1 MSEKKLSFPKNKIK
15 VLLLEKID
23 TTAKSIF
30 KKEGYKIET
39 FDGSLNEKELSE
51 KIKDISILG
60 IRSKTIITKKVL
72 QSANKLLSIGAYCI
86 GINQINL
93 KECQKKGI
101 IVFNAP
107 FSNTRSVV
115 EIVIAQII
123 ILMRNIIRKSNQMHK
138 GIWEK
143 DSINSYEIRNKT
155 LGIIGYGNIGSQL
168 SVVAESLGLKV
179 IYYDILDKL
188 SIGNAK
194 KYDSMKKLLK
204 ECDILSIH
212 VDGREGNT
220 NLISDKEINLMKKGA
235 ILINYSR
242 GTIVNLNSLKRN
254 LKNNKLLGAAID
266 VFPKEPLN
274 NKEKFKSELIGL
286 NNVILSP
293 HVGGSTKEAQK
304 NIGSFVPQK
313 IIEYINSGNSSN
325 SVNFPNLYLPKQK
338 EVHRFIHIH
347 KNEPG
352 IMLKINKILSDYN
365 INIVGQY
372 LKTNESIGYV
382 ITDINNEYN
391 KQVIQ
396 SLRKIHNTIRLRVLY

>member
-23 TTAKSIF
+23 TVAKSIF
-30 KKEGYKIET
+30 EKEGYEIET
-39 FDGSLNEKELSE
+39 FDESLNEKELSE

-72 QSANKLLSIGAYCI
+72 QSANRLLSIGAYCI

-93 KECQKKGI
+93 KECQKKGV

-138 GIWEK
+138 GIWKK

-194 KYDSMKKLLK
+194 RYDSMKKLLK

-220 NLISDKEINLMKKGA
+220 NLIGDKEINLMKKGA

-242 GTIVNLNSLKRN
+242 GNIVNINSLKRN

-304 NIGSFVPQK
+304 NIGSFIPQK

-325 SVNFPNLYLPKQK
+325 SINFPNLYLPKQK
-338 EVHRFIHIH
+338 EAHRFIHIH

-396 SLRKIHNTIRLRVLY
+396 SLRKIHDTIRLRVLY

>member
-1 MSEKKLSFPKNKIK
+1 MSEKKLSFPKKKIK

-23 TTAKSIF
+23 TMAKSIF
-30 KKEGYKIET
+30 KKEGYEIET
-39 FDGSLNEKELSE
+39 FDGNLNEKELSE

-72 QSANKLLSIGAYCI
+72 QSANRLLSIGAYCI

-93 KECQKKGI
+93 KECQKKGV

-194 KYDSMKKLLK
+194 KYNSIKKLLK

-220 NLISDKEINLMKKGA
+220 NLIGDKEINLMKKGA

-274 NKEKFKSELIGL
+274 KKEKFKSELIGL

-293 HVGGSTKEAQK
+293 HIGGSTKEAQK

-338 EVHRFIHIH
+338 EAHRFIHIH

-352 IMLKINKILSDYN
+352 IMLKINKILTDYN

-396 SLRKIHNTIRLRVLY
+396 SLRKIHDTIRLRILY

>member
-23 TTAKSIF
+23 TVAKSIF
-30 KKEGYKIET
+30 EKEGYEIET
-39 FDGSLNEKELSE
+39 FDTSLNEKELSK

-72 QSANKLLSIGAYCI
+72 QSANRLLSIGAYCI
-86 GINQINL
+86 GTNLINL
-93 KECQKKGI
+93 KECQKKGV

-107 FSNTRSVV
+107 YSNTRSVV

-123 ILMRNIIRKSNQMHK
+123 ILMRNIIIKSNQMHK
-138 GIWEK
+138 GIWKK

-194 KYDSMKKLLK
+194 RYNSMKKLLK

-212 VDGREGNT
+212 VDGREENT
-220 NLISDKEINLMKKGA
+220 NLIGDKEINLMKKGA

-242 GTIVNLNSLKRN
+242 GNIVNINSLKRN

-266 VFPKEPLN
+266 VFPKEPLS

-286 NNVILSP
+286 NNIILSP
-293 HVGGSTKEAQK
+293 HIGGSTKEAQK

-325 SVNFPNLYLPKQK
+325 SINFPNLSLPEQK
-338 EVHRFIHIH
+338 EAHRFIHIH

-396 SLRKIHNTIRLRVLY
+396 SLRKIHDTIKLRVLY

>member
-23 TTAKSIF
+23 TVAKSIF
-30 KKEGYKIET
+30 EKEGYEIET
-39 FDGSLNEKELSE
+39 FDTSLNEKELSK

-72 QSANKLLSIGAYCI
+72 QSANRLLSIGAYCI
-86 GINQINL
+86 GTNLINL
-93 KECQKKGI
+93 KECQKKGV

-107 FSNTRSVV
+107 YSNTRSVV

-123 ILMRNIIRKSNQMHK
+123 ILMRNIIIKSNQMHK
-138 GIWEK
+138 GIWKK

-168 SVVAESLGLKV
+168 SVIAESLGLKV

-194 KYDSMKKLLK
+194 RYNSMKKLLK

-212 VDGREGNT
+212 VDGREENT
-220 NLISDKEINLMKKGA
+220 NLIGDKEINLMKKGA

-242 GTIVNLNSLKRN
+242 GNIVNINSLKRN

-266 VFPKEPLN
+266 VFPKEPLS

-286 NNVILSP
+286 NNIILSP
-293 HVGGSTKEAQK
+293 HIGGSTKEAQK

-325 SVNFPNLYLPKQK
+325 SINFPNLSLPEQK
-338 EVHRFIHIH
+338 EAHRFIHIH

-396 SLRKIHNTIRLRVLY
+396 SLKKIHDTIRLRVLY

>member
-23 TTAKSIF
+23 TMAKSIF

-93 KECQKKGI
+93 KECQKKGV

-194 KYDSMKKLLK
+194 KYNSIKKLLK

-220 NLISDKEINLMKKGA
+220 NLIGDKEINLMKKGA

-242 GTIVNLNSLKRN
+242 GNIVNLNSLKRN

>member
-15 VLLLEKID
+15 VLLLEKIN
-23 TTAKSIF
+23 TIAKSIF
-30 KKEGYKIET
+30 EKEGYEIET
-39 FDGSLNEKELSE
+39 FDESLNEKELSE

-72 QSANKLLSIGAYCI
+72 QSANRLLSIGAYCI

-93 KECQKKGI
+93 KECQKKGV

-194 KYDSMKKLLK
+194 RYDSMKKLLK

-220 NLISDKEINLMKKGA
+220 NLIGDKEINLMKKGA

-242 GTIVNLNSLKRN
+242 GNIVNINSLKRN

-325 SVNFPNLYLPKQK
+325 SINFPNLYLPKQK
-338 EVHRFIHIH
+338 EAHRFIHIH

>member
-23 TTAKSIF
+23 TIAKSIF
-30 KKEGYKIET
+30 EKEGYEIET
-39 FDGSLNEKELSE
+39 LDTSLNEKELSE

-72 QSANKLLSIGAYCI
+72 QSANRLLSIGAYCI
-86 GINQINL
+86 GTNLINL
-93 KECQKKGI
+93 KECQKKGV

-107 FSNTRSVV
+107 YSNTRSVV

-123 ILMRNIIRKSNQMHK
+123 ILMRNIIIKSNQMHK
-138 GIWEK
+138 GIWKK

-168 SVVAESLGLKV
+168 SIIAESLGLKV

-194 KYDSMKKLLK
+194 RYDSMKKLLK

-212 VDGREGNT
+212 VDGREENT
-220 NLISDKEINLMKKGA
+220 NLIGDKEIDLMKKGA

-242 GTIVNLNSLKRN
+242 GNIVNINSLKRN

-266 VFPKEPLN
+266 VFPKEPLS

-286 NNVILSP
+286 NNIILSP
-293 HVGGSTKEAQK
+293 HIGGNTKEAQK

-325 SVNFPNLYLPKQK
+325 SVNFPNLSLPEQK
-338 EVHRFIHIH
+338 EAHRFIHIH

-396 SLRKIHNTIRLRVLY
+396 SLRKIHDTIKLRVLY

>member
-15 VLLLEKID
+15 VLLLEKIN
-23 TTAKSIF
+23 TIAKSIF
-30 KKEGYKIET
+30 EKEGYEIET

-51 KIKDISILG
+51 KIKDISVLG

-72 QSANKLLSIGAYCI
+72 QSANRLLSIGAYCI

-93 KECQKKGI
+93 KECQKKGV

-194 KYDSMKKLLK
+194 RYDSMKKLLK

-220 NLISDKEINLMKKGA
+220 NLIGDKEINLMKKGA

-242 GTIVNLNSLKRN
+242 GNIVNINSLKRN

-325 SVNFPNLYLPKQK
+325 SINFPNLYLPKQK
-338 EVHRFIHIH
+338 EAHRFIHIH

-396 SLRKIHNTIRLRVLY
+396 SLRKIHDTIRLRVLY

>member
-23 TTAKSIF
+23 TIAKSIF
-30 KKEGYKIET
+30 EKEGYEIET
-39 FDGSLNEKELSE
+39 FDTSLNEKELSK

-72 QSANKLLSIGAYCI
+72 QSANRLLSIGAYCI
-86 GINQINL
+86 GTNLINL
-93 KECQKKGI
+93 KECQKKGV

-107 FSNTRSVV
+107 YSNTRSVV

-123 ILMRNIIRKSNQMHK
+123 ILMRNIIIKSNQMHK
-138 GIWEK
+138 GIWKK

-168 SVVAESLGLKV
+168 SVIAESLGLKV

-194 KYDSMKKLLK
+194 RYDSMKKLLK

-212 VDGREGNT
+212 VDGREENT
-220 NLISDKEINLMKKGA
+220 NLIGDKEINLMKKGA

-242 GTIVNLNSLKRN
+242 GNIVNINSLKRN

-266 VFPKEPLN
+266 VFPKEPLS

-286 NNVILSP
+286 NNIILSP
-293 HVGGSTKEAQK
+293 HIGGSTKEAQK

-325 SVNFPNLYLPKQK
+325 SINFPNLSLPEQK
-338 EVHRFIHIH
+338 EAHRFIHIH

-396 SLRKIHNTIRLRVLY
+396 SLRKIHDTIKLRVLY

>member
-23 TTAKSIF
+23 TIAKSIF
-30 KKEGYKIET
+30 KKEGYEIET
-39 FDGSLNEKELSE
+39 FDTSLNEKELSE

-72 QSANKLLSIGAYCI
+72 QSANRLLSIGAYCI
-86 GINQINL
+86 GTNLINL
-93 KECQKKGI
+93 KECQKKGV

-107 FSNTRSVV
+107 YSNTRSVV

-123 ILMRNIIRKSNQMHK
+123 ILMRNIIIKSNQMHK
-138 GIWEK
+138 GIWKK

-194 KYDSMKKLLK
+194 RYNSMKKLLK

-212 VDGREGNT
+212 VDGREENT
-220 NLISDKEINLMKKGA
+220 NLIGDKEINLMKKGA

-242 GTIVNLNSLKRN
+242 GNIVNINSLKRN

-266 VFPKEPLN
+266 VFPKEPLS

-286 NNVILSP
+286 NNIILSP
-293 HVGGSTKEAQK
+293 HIGGSTKEAQK

-325 SVNFPNLYLPKQK
+325 SINFPNLSLPEQK
-338 EVHRFIHIH
+338 EAHRFIHIH

-396 SLRKIHNTIRLRVLY
+396 SLKKIHDTIKLRVLY

>member
-23 TTAKSIF
+23 TMAKSIF

-93 KECQKKGI
+93 KECQKKGV

-212 VDGREGNT
+212 VDGREENT
-220 NLISDKEINLMKKGA
+220 NLIGDKEINLMKKGA

>member
-1 MSEKKLSFPKNKIK
+1 MNEKKLSFPKNKIK

-23 TTAKSIF
+23 TIAKSIF
-30 KKEGYKIET
+30 EKEGYEIKT
-39 FDGSLNEKELSE
+39 FDTSFNEKELSE

-72 QSANKLLSIGAYCI
+72 QSANRLLSIGAYCI
-86 GINQINL
+86 GTNLINL
-93 KECQKKGI
+93 KECQKKGV

-107 FSNTRSVV
+107 YSNTRSVV

-123 ILMRNIIRKSNQMHK
+123 ILMRNIIIKSNQMHK
-138 GIWEK
+138 GIWKK

-168 SVVAESLGLKV
+168 SVIAESLGLKV

-194 KYDSMKKLLK
+194 RYDSMKKLLK

-212 VDGREGNT
+212 VDGREKNT
-220 NLISDKEINLMKKGA
+220 NLIGDKEINLMKKGA

-242 GTIVNLNSLKRN
+242 GNIVNINSLKRN

-266 VFPKEPLN
+266 VFPKEPLS

-286 NNVILSP
+286 NNIILSP
-293 HVGGSTKEAQK
+293 HIGGSTKEAQK

-325 SVNFPNLYLPKQK
+325 SVNFPNLSLPKQK
-338 EVHRFIHIH
+338 EAHRFIHIH

-396 SLRKIHNTIRLRVLY
+396 SLRKIHDTIKLRVLY

>member
-23 TTAKSIF
+23 TVAKSIF
-30 KKEGYKIET
+30 EKEGYEIET
-39 FDGSLNEKELSE
+39 FDTSLNEKELSE

-72 QSANKLLSIGAYCI
+72 QSANRLLSIGAYCI
-86 GINQINL
+86 GTNLINL
-93 KECQKKGI
+93 KECQKKGV

-107 FSNTRSVV
+107 YSNTRSVV

-138 GIWEK
+138 GIWKK

-168 SVVAESLGLKV
+168 SVIAESLGLKV

-194 KYDSMKKLLK
+194 RYNSMKKLLK

-212 VDGREGNT
+212 VDGREENT
-220 NLISDKEINLMKKGA
+220 NLIGDKEINLMKKGA

-242 GTIVNLNSLKRN
+242 GNIVNINSLKRN

-266 VFPKEPLN
+266 VFPKEPLS

-286 NNVILSP
+286 NNIILSP
-293 HVGGSTKEAQK
+293 HIGGSTKEAQK

-325 SVNFPNLYLPKQK
+325 SINFPNLSLPEQK
-338 EVHRFIHIH
+338 EAHRFIHIH

-396 SLRKIHNTIRLRVLY
+396 SLRKIHDTIKLRVLY

>member
-1 MSEKKLSFPKNKIK
+1 
-15 VLLLEKID
+15 
-23 TTAKSIF
+23 
-30 KKEGYKIET
+30 
-39 FDGSLNEKELSE
+39 
-51 KIKDISILG
+51 
-60 IRSKTIITKKVL
+60 
-72 QSANKLLSIGAYCI
+72 
-86 GINQINL
+86 
-93 KECQKKGI
+93 
-101 IVFNAP
+101 
-107 FSNTRSVV
+107 
-115 EIVIAQII
+115 
-123 ILMRNIIRKSNQMHK
+123 MRNIIRKSNQMHK

>member
-15 VLLLEKID
+15 VLLLERIN
-23 TTAKSIF
+23 TIAKSIF
-30 KKEGYKIET
+30 EKEGYEIET
-39 FDGSLNEKELSE
+39 FDESLNEKELSE

-72 QSANKLLSIGAYCI
+72 QSANRLLSIGAYCI

-93 KECQKKGI
+93 KECQKKGV

-194 KYDSMKKLLK
+194 RYDSMKKLLK

-220 NLISDKEINLMKKGA
+220 NLIGDKEINLMKKGA

-242 GTIVNLNSLKRN
+242 GNIVNINSLKRN

-325 SVNFPNLYLPKQK
+325 SINFPNLYLPKQK
-338 EVHRFIHIH
+338 EAHRFIHIH

-396 SLRKIHNTIRLRVLY
+396 SLRKIHDTIRLRVLY

>member
-23 TTAKSIF
+23 TMAKSIF
-30 KKEGYKIET
+30 KKEGYEIET
-39 FDGSLNEKELSE
+39 FDGNLNEKELSE

-72 QSANKLLSIGAYCI
+72 QSANRLLSIGAYCI

-93 KECQKKGI
+93 KECQKKGV

-194 KYDSMKKLLK
+194 KYNSIKKLLK

-220 NLISDKEINLMKKGA
+220 NLIGDKEINLMKKGA

-274 NKEKFKSELIGL
+274 KKEKFKSELIGL

-293 HVGGSTKEAQK
+293 HIGGSTKEAQK

-338 EVHRFIHIH
+338 EAHRFIHIH

-352 IMLKINKILSDYN
+352 IMLKINKILTDYN

-396 SLRKIHNTIRLRVLY
+396 SLRKIHDTIRLRILY

>member
-93 KECQKKGI
+93 KECQKKGV

>member
-1 MSEKKLSFPKNKIK
+1 MREKKLSFPKNKIK

-23 TTAKSIF
+23 TMAKSIF

-93 KECQKKGI
+93 KECQKKGV

-396 SLRKIHNTIRLRVLY
+396 SLRKIHDTIRLRILY

>member
-23 TTAKSIF
+23 TMAKSIF

-51 KIKDISILG
+51 KIRDISILG

>member
-23 TTAKSIF
+23 TVAKSIF
-30 KKEGYKIET
+30 KKEGYEIET
-39 FDGSLNEKELSE
+39 FDTSLNEKELSE

-72 QSANKLLSIGAYCI
+72 QSANRLLSIGAYCI
-86 GINQINL
+86 GTNLINL
-93 KECQKKGI
+93 KECQKKGV

-107 FSNTRSVV
+107 YSNTRSVV

-123 ILMRNIIRKSNQMHK
+123 ILMRSIIIKSNQMHK
-138 GIWEK
+138 GIWKK

-168 SVVAESLGLKV
+168 SVIAESLGLKV

-194 KYDSMKKLLK
+194 RYDSMKKLLK

-212 VDGREGNT
+212 VDGREENT
-220 NLISDKEINLMKKGA
+220 NLIGDKEINLMKKGA

-242 GTIVNLNSLKRN
+242 GNIVNINSLKRN

-266 VFPKEPLN
+266 VFPKEPLS

-286 NNVILSP
+286 NNIILSP
-293 HVGGSTKEAQK
+293 HIGGSTKEAQK

-313 IIEYINSGNSSN
+313 IIQYINSGNSSN
-325 SVNFPNLYLPKQK
+325 SINFPNLSLPEQK
-338 EVHRFIHIH
+338 EAHRFIHIH

-396 SLRKIHNTIRLRVLY
+396 SLRKIHDTIKLRVLY